1 MLQMVVLT
9 GLFFFFF
16 GLIHGI
22 SISYLLRFFFCS
34 SKHPSRSSVKL
45 FGSCHRWAQNLWS
58 QNAGW
63 YVAGAHTRHLFSR
76 TDNPGVKL
84 ENGVKIVLN
93 LSKLCDVGSD
103 RSFIVHTVIG
113 LV

>member
-1 MLQMVVLT
+1 MV
-9 GLFFFFF
+9 
-16 GLIHGI
+16 
-22 SISYLLRFFFCS
+22 
-34 SKHPSRSSVKL
+34 
-45 FGSCHRWAQNLWS
+45 
-58 QNAGW
+58 
-63 YVAGAHTRHLFSR
+63 GAHTRHLFNR

-103 RSFIVHTVIG
+103 RPFIVHTVIG